1 MINWGNNAFP
11 SGSYQVR
18 FWSDI
23 SDNINMA
30 AMIERKDY
38 LTGAAVNL
46 DHYDKGYESLPFKA
60 TFMVAFLMGK

>member
-1 MINWGNNAFP
+1 M
-11 SGSYQVR
+11 R

-46 DHYDKGYESLPFKA
+46 DRYDKGYESLPFKA